1 VSWYEN
7 IARSSTIPIAL
18 PDQSNVP
25 NLMGTVSLAGVT
37 PFMME
42 IPEPRLM
49 PPWVLMAAPVIRLF
63 LSAKWL
69 AAMSHLNCL
78 RVI

>member
-18 PDQSNVP
+18 SDPSNVP

-37 PFMME
+37 PFMMAE

-49 PPWVLMAAPVIRLF
+49 PPWVPMAAPVIRLF
-63 LSAKWL
+63 SRQNGLPL
-69 AAMSHLNCL
+69 CL
-78 RVI
+78 V